1 MTPPITS
8 DSAQELLA
16 RLPPVRGRL
25 TPMAPLAPY
34 TWFRVGGPAEVFFTP
49 ADPEDLAELLAG
61 TPEEIP
67 LTILGVGSNL
77 LVRDGGIR
85 GVAIRLG
92 RGFNAVE
99 PLEGGRLKA
108 GAAALDSRA
117 AEAAAEAGLGGLE
130 YLRGV
135 PGTIGG
141 ALRMNAGCY
150 GTETKDR
157 LISAEFLL
165 RDGTRRE
172 VSAAGMEF
180 GYRTARGWPEEG
192 AVALSAIFQG
202 EPDAPEAVRARMK
215 ELVARREASQ
225 PVKARTGG
233 STFRNPAGRSTADG
247 SHMPLAAW
255 RLIDEAGAR
264 GLRIGG
270 AEVSPQHCN
279 FLIAHEGAAAADVE
293 ALGEEVRRRVYETS
307 GHELRWEIK
316 RLGQPAPGVE
326 PILDGVEAARER
338 RAYGIS
344 SPEVAGASVNLSA
357 EASGGD
363 STPFP
368 PKAGEPE
375 DRA

>member
-1 MTPPITS
+1 MSSPITPE
-8 DSAQELLA
+8 SAQELLA
-16 RLPPVRGRL
+16 RLPEVRGRL

-49 ADPEDLAELLAG
+49 ADPEDLAAFLAG
-61 TPEEIP
+61 TPEAVP

-77 LVRDGGIR
+77 LIRDGGIP

-99 PLEGGRLKA
+99 PLEGARLRA

-117 AEAAAEAGLGGLE
+117 AEAAAEAGIGGLE

-172 VSAAGMEF
+172 ISAGDLRF
-180 GYRTARGWPEEG
+180 GYRSAQGWPEG
-192 AVALSAIFQG
+192 AVAVSATFQG
-202 EPDAPEAVRARMK
+202 EPDQPEAVRARMA

-233 STFRNPAGRSTADG
+233 STFRNPAGRSTVDG

-279 FLIAHEGAAAADVE
+279 FLIAHEGATAAEVE
-293 ALGEEVRRRVYETS
+293 ALGEEVRRRVFEPR
-307 GHELRWEIK
+307 GHELHWEIK
-316 RLGQPAPGVE
+316 RLGLPAPGAA
-326 PILDGVEAARER
+326 PIPDGAEKARER

-344 SPEVAGASVNLSA
+344 SPEVAGEAVNLHPDTRPGA
-357 EASGGD
+357 
-363 STPFP
+363 
-368 PKAGEPE
+368 
-375 DRA
+375 